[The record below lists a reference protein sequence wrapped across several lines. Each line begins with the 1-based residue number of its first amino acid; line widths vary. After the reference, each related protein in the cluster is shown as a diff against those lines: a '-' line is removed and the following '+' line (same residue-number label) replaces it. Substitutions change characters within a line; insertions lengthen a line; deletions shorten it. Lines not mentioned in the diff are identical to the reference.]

1 MKNWRH
7 LLNSSE
13 LLNKTQNRGLDKRPF
28 AANFFMVN
36 IFVRQTVKIFQFLR
50 PTAKYFRRLSLT
62 VSHIESLYRSFF
74 RRLKLRWWTQQEKR
88 VLLLVGG
95 HLYTA
100 SVFLIFRNN
109 TDGVGHLEWWF
120 RGDTNFRSWNFGNKQ
135 DFREDVQIS
144 WGKVVGYVSR
154 HFGFCVSVIQSW
166 PSLTFNVGF
175 HSWRGNEGGKLVRF
189 QIFFAFWVVK
199 VVFRI
204 LTWVVSHGQKKLF
217 ILKKTISMLKSL
229 TASIQNFLF
238 FFL

>member
-1 MKNWRH
+1 
-7 LLNSSE
+7 
-13 LLNKTQNRGLDKRPF
+13 
-28 AANFFMVN
+28 MVN
-36 IFVRQTVKIFQFLR
+36 SASK
-50 PTAKYFRRLSLT
+50 
-62 VSHIESLYRSFF
+62 
-74 RRLKLRWWTQQEKR
+74 
-88 VLLLVGG
+88 LVGG

-166 PSLTFNVGF
+166 LSLTFNVGV
-175 HSWRGNEGGKLVRF
+175 HSWRGNEGGKLVKF
-189 QIFFAFWVVK
+189 QISFAFWVVK

-217 ILKKTISMLKSL
+217 ILKKNYFDAEKSDSKYPKFSFFRFVAPL
-229 TASIQNFLF
+229 QQTCVIVQTFARRRRNLF
-238 FFL
+238 WEGKNMCLRPWGHFSGIADHKQ